1 MNLSNIIRSD
11 DNLVNYY
18 SCPIENCV
26 TTIAMNK
33 IHPRDDFIVGINCF
47 DELLFMSELI
57 SYARDNYQ
65 HEIKGEKIL
74 FFSKSLNLYVY
85 QVKYGDVFVKYL
97 NDDHEIII
105 GNIFYI

>member
-1 MNLSNIIRSD
+1 M
-11 DNLVNYY
+11 NYY
-18 SCPIENCV
+18 SSPTDNCV

-33 IHPRDDFIVGINCF
+33 IHSSDEVIVGINCF
-47 DELLFMSELI
+47 DELLLKSELI

-85 QVKYGDVFVKYL
+85 QG
-97 NDDHEIII
+97 
-105 GNIFYI
+105 